1 MSTSYNFASTYSQI
15 SHYIFPWCSDT
26 CFPSIPPFLLI
37 HCISYPPFSPTNINH
52 NIRSDSITLGG
63 IKFSTIDSVK
73 QKIIEITSKITD
85 DSAEITDPQTKQFL
99 LDLFSKHQNSST
111 KLTNSANVKISYGKN
126 KTFKAN
132 VTKCF
137 YIVHPNGTKEDIS
150 YLKCIAGLQDEQTN
164 LRHNTLRLSYDKYG
178 PRIVNFI
185 LRVINE
191 FVLSQPQIMQVLTE
205 RFPYKKLKLEQQYL
219 YFRLIVEL
227 SQKCQGLEEQ
237 LFTLCIDRFLQID
250 ADIEISNL
258 IPTKVEQTKGIITND
273 QNQMEEKMRR
283 NLTRIH
289 PEPEIKVGFLLEVI
303 ISSIDSSI
311 KNATKQN
318 EPFLLEEYVD
328 LLLKIFEEKIIP
340 AHKTNYVQYI
350 YLYLFSIPELQIFRE
365 KFLSLLLL
373 QSFNEKLA
381 ISLRLRFL
389 NYLASFLATSRN
401 HNLNEILIPTLKM
414 ILEKIN
420 VTDLKFRTHIIQ
432 TLLYT
437 LCYKWGTV
445 ENTSIIKEI
454 FNKILENSVGQLP
467 YIDQTILLE
476 ISLLLQKID
485 NTKYA
490 NEISVFDNALL
501 EQKNKHLHP
510 VNAYFLFAGT
520 MFNPVII
527 DKKLKDATTQFT
539 YRQTLGIREKN
550 NSFNTT
556 NSGSVD
562 STGHNTHQNGEIKKI
577 SEKRRDVKK
586 IKTQK
591 AKEN

>member
-1 MSTSYNFASTYSQI
+1 LSTSYNFASTYSQI